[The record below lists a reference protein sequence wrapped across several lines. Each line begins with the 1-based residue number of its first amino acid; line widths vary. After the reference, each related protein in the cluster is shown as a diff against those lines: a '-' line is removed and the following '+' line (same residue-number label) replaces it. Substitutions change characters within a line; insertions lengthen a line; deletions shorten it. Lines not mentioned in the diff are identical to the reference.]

1 SIVTRTKT
9 GTQENIGNITTT
21 ALAAIQEIFGL
32 AIAVD
37 LTAYCQFIIGII
49 STAQLAIG
57 IVKAQFYTGHTHRF
71 TLGSSGKDDVLHAA
85 TTQLARTGLAH
96 DPAYGIN
103 DVRFTTTIRSHDRST
118 IIFKMQSGTVGK
130 RFKA

>member
-1 SIVTRTKT
+1 TVNHALLDNRIGTRTKT

-21 ALAAIQEIFGL
+21 AFAAIQEIFGL

-37 LTAYCQFIIGII
+37 LTAYGEFIIGII
-49 STAQLAIG
+49 STTQLAIG
-57 IVKAQFYTGHTHRF
+57 IVKAQYYTGHNHRF
-71 TLGSSGKDDVLHAA
+71 TLGSSGKDDILHAA

-103 DVRFTTTIRSHDRST
+103 DVGFTTTIRSHDRST
-118 IIFKMQSGTVGK
+118 IIFKM
-130 RFKA
+130 